1 MKIALFY
8 FKSLLIGVLLS
19 GDLPYSEIATA
30 FKENDAKSV
39 ISYCENPVLLVIDGK
54 EGIYNHAQAS
64 MVLSAFFKH
73 HPDGDFNYEFQG
85 KEEDDDIFSL
95 AKYVTEKQSLSVQ
108 LSFSNDLSNKIQ
120 SIQIEN

>member
-1 MKIALFY
+1 MKIVLFY

-120 SIQIEN
+120 SIQIEK